1 MRHSFDN
8 DLGNPVATTI
18 KTTPTSEPD
27 HGPFVPADAE
37 LAALKR
43 AAQALRTSESGSPK
57 LVAANG
63 DELELP
69 PTLLRVLRLSAETLA
84 DARAVLL
91 DSLGKQISPH
101 QAAELL
107 GFSVTYVEKLL
118 EDGTLPFTQVGDVR
132 RMSLIDVLAFRDDF
146 RRQRRA
152 ALSEIARL
160 GQEMGLDDPDLGTIE
175 LRRLAE
181 FDDEAES
188 FASRS

>member
-1 MRHSFDN
+1 M
-8 DLGNPVATTI
+8 ATTI
-18 KTTPTSEPD
+18 KTTPTSEHD
-27 HGPFVPADAE
+27 GGPFVPPDTE

-43 AAQALRTSESGSPK
+43 AAQALGATDSGSPK

-63 DELELP
+63 DEVKLP
-69 PTLLRVLRLSAETLA
+69 PTLLRVLRLSAEILA
-84 DARAVLL
+84 NDEAVLV

-107 GFSVTYVEKLL
+107 GFTVTYVEKLL
-118 EDGTLPFTQVGDVR
+118 EDGTLPFTQMGDVR
-132 RMSLIDVLAFRDDF
+132 RMSLNDVLAFRDDF

-181 FDDEAES
+181 FDDEPES
-188 FASRS
+188 SDSRS